1 MDRIDPSQITPH
13 LPVLSADLDE
23 IGTVDHVDSGESLKL
38 TKDATGQHHWIPL
51 AWVSRIDT
59 HVHLSQPASQVREQ
73 WRTHS
78 PAG

>member
-1 MDRIDPSQITPH
+1 MDQIDPSQITPH
-13 LPVLSADLDE
+13 LPVFSADLDE

-38 TKDATGQHHWIPL
+38 TKDPTGQHHWIPL
-51 AWVSRIDT
+51 AWVSRVDT

-73 WRTHS
+73 WRTQS